1 MENSASLPGCSALD
15 AGCQAGGAPMLHEPA
30 VKVGKDP
37 AFAYKRRLG
46 VIMFVIYG
54 AIYAGFVVVNLVQP
68 QHMGDILFAG
78 LDIAVVYGFG
88 LIVLALVLALVYNR
102 ACGRKEAELSGG
114 KGGARS

>member
-1 MENSASLPGCSALD
+1 VRACSMNRLQKSARTLPSPTS
-15 AGCQAGGAPMLHEPA
+15 GGW
-30 VKVGKDP
+30 
-37 AFAYKRRLG
+37 
-46 VIMFVIYG
+46 G

-114 KGGARS
+114 KGRARP